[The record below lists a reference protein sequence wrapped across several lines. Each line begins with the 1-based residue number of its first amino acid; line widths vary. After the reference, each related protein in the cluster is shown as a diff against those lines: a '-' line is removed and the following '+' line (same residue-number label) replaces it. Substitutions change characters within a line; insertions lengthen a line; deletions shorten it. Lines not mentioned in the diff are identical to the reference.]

1 MSKKL
6 IIKDLNHRYYE
17 VKNIDG
23 FMKHLSTFH
32 TNVNGVG
39 DNSLHEESG
48 YYFKITP
55 EFLEAL
61 KKEVDHL

>member
-1 MSKKL
+1 
-6 IIKDLNHRYYE
+6 
-17 VKNIDG
+17 
-23 FMKHLSTFH
+23 MKHLSTFH
-32 TNVNGVG
+32 TNANGVG

>member
-17 VKNIDG
+17 VKNIDD

-32 TNVNGVG
+32 INSNRVG
-39 DNSLHEESG
+39 DNSLNEESG

-61 KKEVDHL
+61 KKEVN

>member
-1 MSKKL
+1 
-6 IIKDLNHRYYE
+6 
-17 VKNIDG
+17 
-23 FMKHLSTFH
+23 MKHLSTFH
-32 TNVNGVG
+32 INSNRVG

-61 KKEVDHL
+61 KKEVN